1 MGIGIDTPQRS
12 KLYKAMQEYG
22 IERFSFELLEQCLPE
37 KLNEKERYFIDLYS
51 SATLGYNSN
60 KGIK

>member
-1 MGIGIDTPQRS
+1 MGIGIDTPQGS

-22 IERFSFELLEQCLPE
+22 IGCFSFELLESCSPE

-51 SATLGYNSN
+51 SSTLGYNSN
-60 KGIK
+60 KGVK